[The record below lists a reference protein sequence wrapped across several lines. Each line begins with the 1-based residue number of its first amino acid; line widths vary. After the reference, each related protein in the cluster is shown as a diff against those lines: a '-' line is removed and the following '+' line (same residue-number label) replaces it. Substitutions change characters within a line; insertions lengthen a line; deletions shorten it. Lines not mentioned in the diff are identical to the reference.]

1 MTQQQFELM
10 KQQIKQLSTHQLQTL
25 KCEINSKLDSNN
37 KVSIT
42 DEELKLI
49 SSLFA

>member
-10 KQQIKQLSTHQLQTL
+10 KKQLKKLSAQQLRVL
-25 KCEINSKLDSNN
+25 KCEINSELDAD
-37 KVSIT
+37 KKIAIT

>member
-1 MTQQQFELM
+1 MTQQQFEL
-10 KQQIKQLSTHQLQTL
+10 IKKELKKLSTHQLRIL
-25 KCEINSKLDSNN
+25 KCEINSELDAES
-37 KVSIT
+37 KSAIT